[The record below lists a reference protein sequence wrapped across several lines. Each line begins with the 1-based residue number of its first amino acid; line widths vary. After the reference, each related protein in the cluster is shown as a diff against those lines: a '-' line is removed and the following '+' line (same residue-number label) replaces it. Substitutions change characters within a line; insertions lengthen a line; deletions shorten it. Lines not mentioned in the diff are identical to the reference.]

1 MNSFTIKDIEN
12 LTGIKAHTL
21 RIWEQRYNIICP
33 RRKESKHRQYDNDD
47 LKAILQ
53 ISFLYHQGYKI
64 SKIASLQPEEIKQIT
79 LDCVQKNSF
88 EVFVN
93 QLMEAAIDFDQSR
106 FEKIFHTMVL
116 RVGFEKSIIH
126 VIYPF
131 LENIGILWMTGHVI
145 PAQEHF
151 ASHLIRKKILMAID
165 GLESNYKVTDKK
177 ILLFAPE
184 GEFHELPLLFIKYLF
199 KKNGIPVT
207 YFGVDTNFSK
217 LREYLHQ
224 KQVTHLYFHVI
235 TFFSDDN
242 LEQLVR
248 EILEEYPDKQLVI
261 SGPPSRNI
269 EVHSQNLR
277 ILNSLNE
284 TIAFIME
291 D

>member
-21 RIWEQRYNIICP
+21 RIWEQRYNIVCP

-64 SKIASLQPEEIKQIT
+64 SKIAALHPEEIKRIT

-88 EVFVN
+88 EVFIN

-106 FEKIFHTMVL
+106 FEKVFHTMVL

-131 LENIGILWMTGHVI
+131 LENLGILWMTGHVI

-151 ASHLIRKKILMAID
+151 TSHLIRKKILMAID
-165 GLESNYKVTDKK
+165 GLETNYRTTDKK

-184 GEFHELPLLFIKYLF
+184 GEHHEIPLLFIKYLF
-199 KKNGIPVT
+199 KKSGIPVT
-207 YFGVDTNFSK
+207 YFGVNTSLSK
-217 LREYLHQ
+217 LREYLDQ
-224 KQVTHLYFHVI
+224 KHVTHLYFHVI

-242 LEQLVR
+242 LEQLVKD
-248 EILEEYPDKQLVI
+248 ILKEYPDKQLLI
-261 SGPPSRNI
+261 SGPPSRVLEI
-269 EVHSQNLR
+269 QNQKLR
-277 ILNSLNE
+277 ILSSLQE
-284 TIAFIME
+284 TMALAME
-291 D
+291 L